1 MDNPASGSRS
11 TQDASLLTQE
21 DTVSL
26 VKNIITSEF
35 RDLRKQ
41 LIDKPAYSLKRKVE
55 DEKQVSLKYN
65 GNQKQFDFNCS
76 VIHKLAEVKNSLDAS
91 TIEDI
96 DSEIENIIRDIK
108 GRNKLIKIADR
119 TEGGWSTVEEYETCD
134 YADDSD
140 DDKKIRQANARALQ
154 KKRRLQPCRPAMVLP
169 SNIERP
175 HLFRG
180 QQSNRVAGP
189 LDICFRCELRGHFR
203 RDCQAQINN
212 RVPQEFPVQQQ
223 LFQYPQ
229 SIGWGSAAL
238 PTTQTGSARK
248 AGN

>member
-1 MDNPASGSRS
+1 M
-11 TQDASLLTQE
+11 
-21 DTVSL
+21 
-26 VKNIITSEF
+26 
-35 RDLRKQ
+35 
-41 LIDKPAYSLKRKVE
+41 
-55 DEKQVSLKYN
+55 
-65 GNQKQFDFNCS
+65 
-76 VIHKLAEVKNSLDAS
+76 IHKLAEVKNSLDAS

-96 DSEIENIIRDIK
+96 ESEIENIIRDIK

-119 TEGGWSTVEEYETCD
+119 TEGGWSTVEEYELCD

-154 KKRRLQPCRPAMVLP
+154 KKRRLQPRRPAMVLP
-169 SNIERP
+169 SNIDRP

-189 LDICFRCELRGHFR
+189 LDICFRCGLRGHFR